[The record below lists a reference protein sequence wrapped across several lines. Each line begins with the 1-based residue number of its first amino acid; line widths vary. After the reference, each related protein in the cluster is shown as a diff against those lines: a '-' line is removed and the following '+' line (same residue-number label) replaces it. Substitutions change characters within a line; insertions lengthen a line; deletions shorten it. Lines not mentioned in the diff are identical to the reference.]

1 MFFKILIIIFAISYF
16 FPKIL
21 RFGLK
26 LFINT
31 QVNKAQS
38 EYQNQAKAN
47 RQKEGEIKVDY
58 TQSTKKGENLKGGE
72 YVDYEEVKD

>member
-47 RQKEGEIKVDY
+47 KTPKPHI
-58 TQSTKKGENLKGGE
+58 
-72 YVDYEEVKD
+72 

>member
-38 EYQNQAKAN
+38 EYQNQSRQQKNHRQGVLIMICHPVILHQYLLAPKA
-47 RQKEGEIKVDY
+47 R
-58 TQSTKKGENLKGGE
+58 
-72 YVDYEEVKD
+72 VKRIH